1 MKRNQF
7 LIGAL
12 LCAST
17 TFAQWTGTT
26 TPTTTTTSNVGIG
39 TVTPFYKL
47 DIRKSE
53 TNDVLVGINNENTAT
68 TARAGLIIGTLPNY
82 DIGTYLTQSTAG
94 NLFSIDNNGDPNS
107 RISFSTRPATGNSV
121 ERLRIDENGKVGIG
135 ISNPTV
141 ALDVLG
147 SGKFS
152 EGVSINRAS
161 NDAFVSL
168 SRNSVEVGQ
177 LRGYSTTG
185 LGFYS
190 PNLGRHTLFAGA
202 SSGKIGI
209 GTITPAELLHVRNA
223 NQSSDPEQNNS
234 VLILES
240 FNNQSV
246 RFSKSG
252 VGNWSVGRNA
262 QNKFTI
268 YSGSNIELDG
278 ANERLTIAP
287 ANGFVL
293 IGRNNTSA
301 QEKLHMHEGSI
312 RMEAGYSLN
321 WMNPTSGSSDVKSY
335 IQMSASDNLLV
346 SSTNRTVFYNGA
358 GAQSMVIDG
367 LGNVGINNGSLNPS
381 AKLHVNGSIKLEGI
395 GGAAGK
401 VLTSDANGN
410 ATWQVL
416 PAGAN
421 LWQAVGSAINYMNG
435 KVGIGTTTPNELV
448 QFGDRFTFHNGGTKV
463 LGFNSKYDGALS
475 ADARIVSGAGVSQLR
490 FSNDGAFEITNAPI
504 GNTGAIAFAG
514 LIYMSPNGNV
524 GIGTR
529 LGQNAYGH
537 KLSVLGSIRAKEIV
551 VETGWADYVF
561 ADGYQ
566 LKPLSEV
573 EAYIEKNNTLPNVPS
588 EQKIKEDNIGLGELT
603 KIQQEKI
610 EELTLYIIEMN
621 KKLETQQ
628 KQIDSIIGK

>member
-1 MKRNQF
+1 MKKNQF

-53 TNDVLVGINNENTAT
+53 TNDVLVGINNWNAAT
-68 TARAGLIIGTLPNY
+68 TARAGLIIGTLPSY

-152 EGVSINRAS
+152 EGVFINRAS

-190 PNLGRHTLFAGA
+190 PNLGTLSLFAEAATGR
-202 SSGKIGI
+202 IGM
-209 GTITPAELLHVRNA
+209 GTVTPADRLHIKTTG
-223 NQSSDPEQNNS
+223 
-234 VLILES
+234 L
-240 FNNQSV
+240 NNQIVIESTESQAV
-246 RFSKSG
+246 RFSRSG
-252 VGNWSVGRNA
+252 VGNWIAGRRANDNSFA
-262 QNKFTI
+262 ITTSTAFTGT
-268 YSGSNIELDG
+268 SDF
-278 ANERLTIAP
+278 
-287 ANGFVL
+287 FV
-293 IGRNNTSA
+293 INT
-301 QEKLHMHEGSI
+301 
-312 RMEAGYSLN
+312 
-321 WMNPTSGSSDVKSY
+321 V
-335 IQMSASDNLLV
+335 
-346 SSTNRTVFYNGA
+346 
-358 GAQSMVIDG
+358 
-367 LGNVGINNGSLNPS
+367 GNVGIGGVVPS

-421 LWQAVGSAINYMNG
+421 LWQAVGSDINYMNG
-435 KVGIGTTTPNELV
+435 KVGIGTTTPSELV

-490 FSNDGAFEITNAPI
+490 FSNDGAFEILNAPV
-504 GNTGAIAFAG
+504 GNTGSAINFPG

-524 GIGTR
+524 GIGTK

-537 KLSVLGSIRAKEIV
+537 KLSVLGSIRATEVV

-621 KKLETQQ
+621 K
-628 KQIDSIIGK
+628 QIQELKAEVNLLK